1 MRTFVVKML
10 AVAIAATLFIAS
22 GNDGQA
28 QDSSEPAA
36 VDRSATGGAQTLED
50 IMRRQRGESVP
61 ADTGNGNAASGDGD
75 SSGPLGAQGAL
86 SDSELWRQARQGQA
100 FSSSLQDP
108 NAGILVQDEGTAWLK
123 NRQTTLPK
131 YTTYALLAILI
142 LLTLFML
149 IRGRIRI
156 MAGWSSIKIQRFTF
170 IERFGHWLLATS
182 FIILAI
188 TGLALLFGR
197 EYLIPAIDWAHAKMN
212 PDAIDPN
219 YGRDAYAS
227 FALVGKWLHDNIAWA
242 FMLGLVLIFVMW
254 VFRNIPTWTD
264 VKWLAKGGGMF
275 SNASHPHARK
285 FNAGQK
291 ILFWLVIILGGSLS
305 ASGIS
310 LLQPNEYAMFGA
322 TFEKLNMASEAIGYP
337 LGLETN
343 LSSLQEMQYSQMWH
357 TIIGVALTVIVIAH
371 IYIGSVGMQGAFS
384 AMGSGKVDLNWA
396 REHHDLWV
404 SKLEKKGKIPRPAGA
419 SRPSTRTM
427 PLRAP
432 KKPTPAE

>member
-1 MRTFVVKML
+1 MSVA
-10 AVAIAATLFIAS
+10 AVLFLSS
-22 GNDGQA
+22 GSSVPA
-28 QDSSEPAA
+28 QENTAPVT
-36 VDRSATGGAQTLED
+36 VDRSATGGAQTLDD
-50 IMRRQRGESVP
+50 ILRRQRGENIP
-61 ADTGNGNAASGDGD
+61 ADLGNGVTGTGAPSD
-75 SSGPLGAQGAL
+75 GPLGSQGVL
-86 SDSELWRQARQGQA
+86 SDSELWRRARQGQA
-100 FSSSLQDP
+100 FTTSSQDP
-108 NAGILVQDEGTAWLK
+108 NAGILVQDEGTQWLAT
-123 NRQTTLPK
+123 RQTTLPK
-131 YTTYALLAILI
+131 YSTYAILAMVI

-156 MAGWSSIKIQRFTF
+156 MSGWSSIKIERFTF

-182 FIILAI
+182 FVILAI
-188 TGLALLFGR
+188 TGLSLLFGR
-197 EYLIPAIDWAHAKMN
+197 EYVVPGLDWIHAKMN

-219 YGRDAYAS
+219 YGRDAYAW
-227 FALVGKWLHDNIAWA
+227 FALAGKWLHDNIAWA
-242 FMLGLVLIFVMW
+242 FMIGLVLIFVMW

-291 ILFWLVIILGGSLS
+291 ILFWLVILLGGSLS

-310 LLQPNEYAMFGA
+310 LLQPGEYAMFAA
-322 TFEKLNMASEAIGYP
+322 TFEKLNMAGEAIGYP
-337 LGLETN
+337 LGLETS
-343 LSSLQEMQYSQMWH
+343 LSPIEEMQYSQVWH
-357 TIIGVALTVIVIAH
+357 TIIGVAMIVIVIAH

-404 SKLEKKGKIPRPAGA
+404 AKLEKKGKVPRPAGA
-419 SRPSTRTM
+419 SNPNTRTTM

-432 KKPTPAE
+432 KKPTVPAE